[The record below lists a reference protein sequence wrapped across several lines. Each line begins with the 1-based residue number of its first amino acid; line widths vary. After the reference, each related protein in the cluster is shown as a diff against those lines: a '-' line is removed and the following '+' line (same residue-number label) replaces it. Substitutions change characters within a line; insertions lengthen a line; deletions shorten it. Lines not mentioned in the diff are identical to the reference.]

1 MKKLFFALA
10 IVLFPVPVW
19 AGGCGCGSINA
30 MISAAK
36 SETIQAVNAYTAAE
50 AQAIRSEILLAA
62 QNIIGTIKS
71 ETATVVRALV
81 ALKESNV
88 AAIKG
93 QAVAGEAMKTEDMYG
108 SAAQPSGL
116 CGATSLGAGIQL
128 GAQAGQE
135 IHATMREK
143 QFAYANTPGTK
154 PVEFLHRILADD
166 QPSEPESLDALFP
179 LQSTLTEDQLAQA
192 HESIK
197 TLANPRPLPM
207 VTDAQKET
215 PAGQTY
221 AAARKVHEERLAAV
235 TEALNHHV
243 VLHAPTLPE
252 DVTEWA
258 KNQWSEAGGS
268 GNPPGI
274 VDGKLSEAGLYK
286 LLSQMRVGN
295 PNWFA
300 QIATATDAGLLREM
314 AVMQAFQME
323 LARKNMELMDR
334 LTVIAALDFLSRM
347 EGTTGRDMD
356 DLYARMV
363 GAQQ

>member
-36 SETIQAVNAYTAAE
+36 SETIQAV
-50 AQAIRSEILLAA
+50 
-62 QNIIGTIKS
+62 
-71 ETATVVRALV
+71 
-81 ALKESNV
+81 
-88 AAIKG
+88 
-93 QAVAGEAMKTEDMYG
+93 KTEDLYG
-108 SAAQPSGL
+108 TAAQPSGL

-179 LQSTLTEDQLAQA
+179 LQSTLTEDQVAQA

-207 VTDAQKET
+207 VTDAQMET

-252 DVTEWA
+252 DVTEGA
-258 KNQWSEAGGS
+258 QNQWSEAGGS
-268 GNPPGI
+268 GTPPGI

-300 QIATATDAGLLREM
+300 QIATATDAGLLRDM